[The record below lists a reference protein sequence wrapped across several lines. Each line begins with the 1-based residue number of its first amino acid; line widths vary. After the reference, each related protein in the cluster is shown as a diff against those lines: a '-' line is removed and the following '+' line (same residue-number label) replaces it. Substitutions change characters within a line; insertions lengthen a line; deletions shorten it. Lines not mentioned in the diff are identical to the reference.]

1 MAKVGYCSGCGRR
14 VELTAQGECPQG
26 HLRSMLRDVRDGVEP
41 PAAPKAESAPK
52 PPAQEQHSEWLME
65 IIGKSVVLVPLALLI
80 AFALWTG
87 YLQVVGSGGSKSIAL
102 LSSLGSVILTIGLVY
117 LMSRR
122 KKS

>member
-1 MAKVGYCSGCGRR
+1 MAKVGYCSGCARR
-14 VELTAQGECPQG
+14 VALTAQGECPQG

-41 PAAPKAESAPK
+41 PAAPKVESAPK
-52 PPAQEQHSEWLME
+52 PPASEQHNELLME

-102 LSSLGSVILTIGLVY
+102 WSSLGSVILTIGLVY

-122 KKS
+122 KKN